1 MEGRWST
8 GKRELAG
15 GTKGNGLVV
24 QPGVSEKYSVKICL
38 DKLKKGEEGQ
48 GLEWR
53 QASDQ

>member
-24 QPGVSEKYSVKICL
+24 QPGVSAKYSVKICL

-48 GLEWR
+48 GLEWK